1 MWDLPR
7 SGMEAVSSALA
18 GGFFTTEPLGKPQIV
33 VFNLLKNYLEINIK
47 IHSVKLKMIWS

>member
-33 VFNLLKNYLEINIK
+33 VFNLLKNYLEITFVVESI
-47 IHSVKLKMIWS
+47 